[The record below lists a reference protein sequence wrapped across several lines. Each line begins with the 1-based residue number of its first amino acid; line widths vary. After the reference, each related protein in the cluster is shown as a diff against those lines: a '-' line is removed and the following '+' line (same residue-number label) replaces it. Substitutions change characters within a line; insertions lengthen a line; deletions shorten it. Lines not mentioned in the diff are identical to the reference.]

1 MAPLLAA
8 FARGTRRSRLRQLVV
23 VCPAGHAL
31 VEVFPT
37 GVGPVAVWRRRDAW
51 QLVAGEATYLD
62 HQLTWLAA
70 PLTETVDG
78 ADGEDGA
85 GEARPAPADDEAAF
99 VTRRTWSSPAQA
111 SAAATTS
118 YLDDIAACRCTGQA
132 VVDGRQLLEWL
143 TAGTRRAVADI

>member
-85 GEARPAPADDEAAF
+85 GKPDRHRPTTRPPSSRGARGPPRSGIRGSHDQLP
-99 VTRRTWSSPAQA
+99 RRHRRLSLHRA
-111 SAAATTS
+111 
-118 YLDDIAACRCTGQA
+118 G
-132 VVDGRQLLEWL
+132 GRVRL
-143 TAGTRRAVADI
+143 VK